1 MDLESDGLGTESQ
14 HGSNTASCTILAMF
28 LTFLGHSLFMK
39 NVVQNVVRASTL
51 EPTAWIG
58 TLVLLFTHYVTL
70 GKLEKLFIP

>member
-1 MDLESDGLGTESQ
+1 MALGLNL
-14 HGSNTASCTILAMF
+14 NTALTLASCTILTMF

-58 TLVLLFTHYVTL
+58 TPVLLLTHYVTL
-70 GKLEKLFIP
+70 GRLRESFYT